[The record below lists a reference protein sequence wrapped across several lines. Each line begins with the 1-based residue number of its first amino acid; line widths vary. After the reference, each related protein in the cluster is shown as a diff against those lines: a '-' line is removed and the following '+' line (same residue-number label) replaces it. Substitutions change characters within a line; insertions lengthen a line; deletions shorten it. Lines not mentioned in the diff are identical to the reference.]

1 MLSLSFRQQYWWH
14 LDIWCYYG
22 VLTSQ
27 FHIRKLNFSLLSRI
41 TRTSHMSVDRPTY
54 WNDFLFFFLHDVKKL
69 KLLIFLFK
77 KDYVLNCTWKVDFH
91 IFLLFILKRPQIS
104 VFHHFIIENC
114 YLYFSIASSTERNF
128 WNRKKEEEM
137 Q

>member
-1 MLSLSFRQQYWWH
+1 MLSSYTSFRQQSWCH

-27 FHIRKLNFSLLSRI
+27 FYIRKLNFSLFSRI

-54 WNDFLFFFLHDVKKL
+54 WNDLLFFFLHDVKKL

-77 KDYVLNCTWKVDFH
+77 KDYVLNCNWNVDFH
-91 IFLLFILKRPQIS
+91 IFSSWKKDHKS
-104 VFHHFIIENC
+104 ACFIIENS